1 MSSKKTPSLV
11 FSLINKSL
19 QDVIQVLFST
29 PSAKKTSL
37 MQEFDPSSG
46 FLFHQY

>member
-11 FSLINKSL
+11 FSLINKSF
-19 QDVIQVLFST
+19 QECH
-29 PSAKKTSL
+29 PSFIFYSISEKNSL

-46 FLFHQY
+46 FLVHQY